1 VADQMECWLESGAG
15 VAMNRYNGMVS
26 RTEQEFTE

>member
-1 VADQMECWLESGAG
+1 LESGVN
-15 VAMNRYNGMVS
+15 VAMNRYNGLVP